1 MAQAAS
7 DALRRL
13 LAEAGG
19 GGQAKVDALVALSQ
33 RTVFVPTWRIG
44 DDGYRTVVSSN
55 GVAAL
60 PVWLDFE
67 ALADAAAAFG
77 WAMPDGRVAYKEIG
91 ARAAL
96 GHGLAN
102 NLLVVV
108 EMGAEHS
115 MEVEQEEMRLLLAP
129 QARSE
134 SSGAFAGAGR
144 LQSSLMRAV
153 RPPSGTPPAGFA
165 GMGAAPTPAA
175 DRVTAPPGYVAPK
188 GELRAPSGAFSADTG
203 VRNSLPQQ
211 EASSVRMSMPE
222 QEAGSVRTS
231 MPQRGDSSQRVS
243 LPLRADGSPRPVT
256 QTFGAPTAS
265 PGAQA
270 TFGGSAGGVTIAPLQ
285 SDASDALLRTLANA
299 LRTFPEVEWALLA
312 SVARGP
318 APPVPTVAVR
328 VDASFRMR
336 VNDIVAAVRAA
347 AAGAGAGLDVLLLDD
362 AQLMRLAR
370 AAGQPFYPWRR

>member
-1 MAQAAS
+1 MAEVGA
-7 DALRRL
+7 
-13 LAEAGG
+13 

-33 RTVFVPTWRIG
+33 RTVFAPTWRMG
-44 DDGYRTVVSSN
+44 DDGYRTVVSSS

-67 ALADAAAAFG
+67 SLADASIAFG
-77 WAMPDGRVAYKEIG
+77 WALPDGRVAYKEIG

-96 GHGLAN
+96 GHALAN

-108 EMGAEHS
+108 EMGADHA

-153 RPPSGTPPAGFA
+153 RPPTPVTGMARVTPPGGLPSPVAQGIPAPSGYVPAASPPRAPERRDPSEPFSPRGTVPQRVSAPLSQAQPSATPFAGTSVGGGGRDGATPIGGTPV
-165 GMGAAPTPAA
+165 GAAP
-175 DRVTAPPGYVAPK
+175 V
-188 GELRAPSGAFSADTG
+188 
-203 VRNSLPQQ
+203 
-211 EASSVRMSMPE
+211 
-222 QEAGSVRTS
+222 
-231 MPQRGDSSQRVS
+231 
-243 LPLRADGSPRPVT
+243 
-256 QTFGAPTAS
+256 
-265 PGAQA
+265 QA
-270 TFGGSAGGVTIAPLQ
+270 TFGAGAGGVVITPLQ
-285 SDASDALLRTLANA
+285 SEASDALLRRLADS
-299 LRTFPEVEWALLA
+299 LRSFPEVEWALLA

-328 VDASFRMR
+328 VDAAFRMR

-347 AAGAGAGLDVLLLDD
+347 AAAAGAGLDVLLLDD

>member
-1 MAQAAS
+1 MAEVGA
-7 DALRRL
+7 
-13 LAEAGG
+13 

-33 RTVFVPTWRIG
+33 RTVFAPTWRMG

-67 ALADAAAAFG
+67 ALADASMAFG
-77 WAMPDGRVAYKEIG
+77 WALPDGRVAYKEIG

-96 GHGLAN
+96 GHALAN

-108 EMGAEHS
+108 EMGTEHS

-153 RPPSGTPPAGFA
+153 RPPTPATGMPRVTPPGGLPSPVAQGIPAPSGYVPAASPARAPEPRDQPARAPERRDPSEPFSPRGTVPQRVSAPFSQVQPSATPFAGTPVSGGGVRNGATPLG
-165 GMGAAPTPAA
+165 GTPVGAAP
-175 DRVTAPPGYVAPK
+175 V
-188 GELRAPSGAFSADTG
+188 
-203 VRNSLPQQ
+203 
-211 EASSVRMSMPE
+211 
-222 QEAGSVRTS
+222 
-231 MPQRGDSSQRVS
+231 
-243 LPLRADGSPRPVT
+243 
-256 QTFGAPTAS
+256 
-265 PGAQA
+265 QA
-270 TFGGSAGGVTIAPLQ
+270 TFGAGVGGVVITPLQ
-285 SDASDALLRTLANA
+285 SEASDALLRRLADS
-299 LRTFPEVEWALLA
+299 LRSFPEVEWALLA

-328 VDASFRMR
+328 VDAAFRMR

-347 AAGAGAGLDVLLLDD
+347 AAAGGAGLDVLLLDD

>member
-1 MAQAAS
+1 M
-7 DALRRL
+7 
-13 LAEAGG
+13 
-19 GGQAKVDALVALSQ
+19 DALVALSQ
-33 RTVFVPTWRIG
+33 RTVFAPTWRVG
-44 DDGYRTVVSSN
+44 DDGYRTVVSSS

-67 ALADAAAAFG
+67 ALADASMAFG
-77 WAMPDGRVAYKEIG
+77 WALPDGRVAYKEIG

-96 GHGLAN
+96 GHALAN

-134 SSGAFAGAGR
+134 SSGAFAGTGR

-153 RPPSGTPPAGFA
+153 RPPTPPTGVQRVTPPGGLPSPLVQSIPAPSGYVPAASPSRAPERRDQSEPFSPRGTVPQGGSVPLGEARPSATPFGGTPV
-165 GMGAAPTPAA
+165 GAAP
-175 DRVTAPPGYVAPK
+175 V
-188 GELRAPSGAFSADTG
+188 
-203 VRNSLPQQ
+203 
-211 EASSVRMSMPE
+211 
-222 QEAGSVRTS
+222 
-231 MPQRGDSSQRVS
+231 
-243 LPLRADGSPRPVT
+243 
-256 QTFGAPTAS
+256 
-265 PGAQA
+265 QA
-270 TFGGSAGGVTIAPLQ
+270 TFGASVGGVVIMPLQ
-285 SDASDALLRTLANA
+285 SEASDALLRRLADS
-299 LRTFPEVEWALLA
+299 LRSFPEVEWALLA

-328 VDASFRMR
+328 VDAAFRMR
-336 VNDIVAAVRAA
+336 VNDIVASVRAA
-347 AAGAGAGLDVLLLDD
+347 AAAEGAGLDVLLLDD